1 MKKTSVAKQKPVD
14 WEAECERTRQAGNKL
29 SDEARRQLKD
39 KALQIIYSTDAQ
51 ATTRSR

>member
-1 MKKTSVAKQKPVD
+1 MKKTSVIKQKPVD

-29 SDEARRQLKD
+29 SDESRRQLKD
-39 KALQIIYSTDAQ
+39 KALHIIYSTDAQ